1 MANLSI
7 TGAWNET
14 MAFMKRESGLVLPIA
29 FLLIALPGALLQ
41 IVMPQPAAPGAPPEL
56 GLWLLLLPVVAVAGM
71 VAYLAISYLAL
82 RAGTSVGEALQV
94 GLRRFLMLFL
104 ATLLVGCG
112 FVLLLIPL
120 LFIVGGGAAL
130 GGGGPGAL
138 AGAAVLAILIFAVVA
153 LAIGVRLMLMTPV
166 AAVEKAGPIE
176 IIRRS
181 WILTSGHFWK
191 LLGLLL
197 LLLVAAL
204 VLVMVVALVA
214 GIILFMLAG
223 PPDPQSL
230 SMILITI
237 VTALLQAV
245 LSAIFTVLVARIYAQ
260 LSGDTTESVFA

>member
-1 MANLSI
+1 MANLSV

-29 FLLIALPGALLQ
+29 FLLVALPGALLQ
-41 IVMPQPAAPGAPPEL
+41 IVMPQPAAGEPPEA
-56 GLWLLLLPVVAVAGM
+56 GLWLLLVPVVAVAGM
-71 VAYLAISYLAL
+71 VGSLAISWLAL
-82 RAGTSVGEALQV
+82 RPGTSVGEALQV

-112 FVLLLIPL
+112 FLLLLVPL
-120 LFIVGGGAAL
+120 LLLAGGGAAL
-130 GGGGPGAL
+130 GGGDPGAL
-138 AGAAVLAILIFAVVA
+138 VGAALLALLVFAVVA
-153 LAIGVRLMLMTPV
+153 VALWVRLMLMTPV

-181 WILTSGHFWK
+181 WALTAGHFWK
-191 LLGLLL
+191 LLGLVL

-204 VLVMVVALVA
+204 VLVMVVAMVA
-214 GIILFMLAG
+214 GIILFALAG

-237 VTALLQAV
+237 VSSLLQAV
-245 LSAIFTVLVARIYAQ
+245 LGAIFAVLVARIYAQ
-260 LSGDTTESVFA
+260 LSGDKTESVFA

>member
-1 MANLSI
+1 MANLSV

-29 FLLIALPGALLQ
+29 FLLLAVPSALLE
-41 IVMPQPAAPGAPPEL
+41 IVMPQSAVASEPPEP
-56 GLWLLLLPVVAVAGM
+56 GLWLLLVPVVVIAMM

-82 RAGTSVGEALQV
+82 RPGTSVGEALQV
-94 GLRRFLMLFL
+94 GLRRFLPLFL

-112 FVLLLIPL
+112 FLLLLVPL
-120 LFIVGGGAAL
+120 LFIAGGGAAL
-130 GGGGPGAL
+130 VGADPGVL
-138 AGAAVLAILIFAVVA
+138 VGAALLVFLVFAIVA
-153 LAIGVRLMLMTPV
+153 LAVGVRLLLMTPV

-181 WILTSGHFWK
+181 WNLTTGHFWK

-197 LLLVAAL
+197 LLLVAAG
-204 VLVMVVALVA
+204 VLLMVVAMVA
-214 GIILFMLAG
+214 GIFLFAVAG

-237 VTALLQAV
+237 VSSLLQAV
-245 LSAIFTVLVARIYAQ
+245 LGAIFAVLVARIYAQ